1 MNASESIAVRAR
13 LLGEAG
19 YFDENSD
26 EGIPSPCISVCRMS
40 EDRSHCLGCFRT
52 IPEIRA
58 WAQADSAQRRAIW
71 VKLLQRAGADVPE
84 SLAR

>member
-1 MNASESIAVRAR
+1 MSATEPIAARAR
-13 LLGEAG
+13 LMSEAG

-26 EGIPSPCISVCRMS
+26 EVVPSPCISVCRMTEAPCRCGGS
-40 EDRSHCLGCFRT
+40 FRT
-52 IPEIRA
+52 IDETRP
-58 WAQADSAQRRAIW
+58 WAAADSAQRRAIW

>member
-1 MNASESIAVRAR
+1 MSATEPVAARAR
-13 LLGEAG
+13 LMSEAG

-26 EGIPSPCISVCRMS
+26 EVVPSPCISVCRMT
-40 EDRSHCLGCFRT
+40 EDRSRCEGGFRT
-52 IPEIRA
+52 IDEIRA
-58 WAQADSAQRRAIW
+58 WAAADSAQRRAIW